1 MRKIIFALA
10 FLLYAGAYAQTTNIY
25 VNEPVLLVPKK
36 GTHVGITGSWDNTGI
51 LIGNFDIYPNNKVF
65 LGVSFGSR
73 DIINTRELLW
83 TEQLVAGRLGLRI
96 LPWTYIVGSA
106 GNHRYEPPVYET
118 AAALSL
124 VESLPYKDEF
134 FWSGGVQINIPWLLF
149 NKFRITGGVSYS
161 NRNTHVFDKADFNF
175 NTLEAA
181 GETFRNLL
189 ESDLTWTVGVRIP
202 LK

>member
-1 MRKIIFALA
+1 MIFALA
-10 FLLYAGAYAQTTNIY
+10 FMLYAGAYAQTTNIY

-36 GTHVGITGSWDNTGI
+36 GTHVGITGSWDKTGI

-118 AAALSL
+118 PGALSL
-124 VESLPYKDEF
+124 VQSLPYKDEF
-134 FWSGGVQINIPWLLF
+134 FWSGGVQVNIPWLLF

-161 NRNTHVFDKADFNF
+161 NRNTFDFDLSNLDVR
-175 NTLEAA
+175 TLI
-181 GETFRNLL
+181 N
-189 ESDLTWTVGVRIP
+189 SDLTWTVGVRIP
-202 LK
+202 LR

>member
-36 GTHVGITGSWDNTGI
+36 GTHVGITGSWDRTGI

-73 DIINTRELLW
+73 DIINTPELLF
-83 TEQLVAGRLGLRI
+83 TEQVVAARLGLRI

-106 GNHRYEPPVYET
+106 GNHRYEPP
-118 AAALSL
+118 LSEGRVIS
-124 VESLPYKDEF
+124 VELPYKDEF
-134 FWSGGVQINIPWLLF
+134 FWSGGAQINIPWLLF
-149 NKFRITGGVSYS
+149 NKFRITAGVSYS
-161 NRNTHVFDKADFNF
+161 NRNTFVFDKTDFNF
-175 NTLEAA
+175 NTLDAA
-181 GETFRNLL
+181 EETFRNLIN
-189 ESDLTWTVGVRIP
+189 SDLTWTVGVRIP
-202 LK
+202 LR